1 MEATNESP
9 IILQMLKNVK
19 TLIEVSKERNCWSLE
34 ELKEID
40 ITEHNVSEIV
50 RQLQEKYG
58 IQESIQELEPEP
70 CLDAS
75 VEVKEEVQDKEI
87 TTKTN
92 EIEEIEE
99 MDEVD

>member
-34 ELKEID
+34 ELKQID

-50 RQLQEKYG
+50 KQLQEKYG
-58 IQESIQELEPEP
+58 IQETIPESIQELEPEP
-70 CLDAS
+70 EPCLDTS
-75 VEVKEEVQDKEI
+75 VEVKDEVKDKV
-87 TTKTN
+87 
-92 EIEEIEE
+92 EE
-99 MDEVD
+99 MEQVD

>member
-40 ITEHNVSEIV
+40 ITDHNVSEIV
-50 RQLQEKYG
+50 RQLDERYG
-58 IQESIQELEPEP
+58 IQETIQELEPEP
-70 CLDAS
+70 EPCLDSS
-75 VEVKEEVQDKEI
+75 VEVKEEVKDQEI
-87 TTKTN
+87 KTTTN
-92 EIEEIEE
+92 GIEE
-99 MDEVD
+99 MEQVD

>member
-19 TLIEVSKERNCWSLE
+19 TLIKVSKERNCWSLE

-50 RQLQEKYG
+50 KQLQEKYG
-58 IQESIQELEPEP
+58 IQETIQESIQELEPEP
-70 CLDAS
+70 EPCLDTS
-75 VEVKEEVQDKEI
+75 VEVKDEVKDKV
-87 TTKTN
+87 
-92 EIEEIEE
+92 EE
-99 MDEVD
+99 MEKVD

>member
-34 ELKEID
+34 ELKQID

-50 RQLQEKYG
+50 KQLQEKYG
-58 IQESIQELEPEP
+58 IQETIPESIQELEPEP
-70 CLDAS
+70 EPCLDTS
-75 VEVKEEVQDKEI
+75 VEVK
-87 TTKTN
+87 
-92 EIEEIEE
+92 
-99 MDEVD
+99 DEVKDQVKEMEQVD

>member
-40 ITEHNVSEIV
+40 ITEHNVSEILK
-50 RQLQEKYG
+50 QLQAKQPQERDEK
-58 IQESIQELEPEP
+58 L
-70 CLDAS
+70 
-75 VEVKEEVQDKEI
+75 
-87 TTKTN
+87 
-92 EIEEIEE
+92 EEIQD
-99 MDEVD
+99 MDEVN